1 MRIDTKNENAREDL
15 VCRRKIQKD
24 KDYVLLTKNL
34 WTFISGC
41 FGVDYTISRDKD
53 GIRTSLFQV
62 NYLIHHDD
70 NLKLLILPPVDQIT
84 EESLAEIGKPI
95 KIYYNTKTTF

>member
-1 MRIDTKNENAREDL
+1 MATPEHLYENHPGKIYNQLLLKPFDKYVRIDTKNENSREDL

-34 WTFISGC
+34 WTFLSSC

-53 GIRTSLFQV
+53 GVRTSLF
-62 NYLIHHDD
+62 
-70 NLKLLILPPVDQIT
+70 
-84 EESLAEIGKPI
+84 
-95 KIYYNTKTTF
+95 

>member
-1 MRIDTKNENAREDL
+1 MATPEHLYENFPGKINNQALLKQFDKYVRIDTKNENSREDL

-34 WTFISGC
+34 WTFLSSC

-53 GIRTSLFQV
+53 GVRTSLF
-62 NYLIHHDD
+62 
-70 NLKLLILPPVDQIT
+70 
-84 EESLAEIGKPI
+84 
-95 KIYYNTKTTF
+95 